1 MKSEVEIA
9 CGVVVR
15 YVLDHLVYE
24 VHLAL
29 RQPPLL
35 QVLPYHAAEYP
46 AEILMTGV

>member
-1 MKSEVEIA
+1 MKSEVEVTCSI
-9 CGVVVR
+9 VVR

-24 VHLAL
+24 VHFAL
-29 RQPPLL
+29 RQPSLL